1 MPHNQLLEVTLANLG
16 ADDVSYVQRVNNIM
30 TLCTSHVNNSHPI
43 FRVFG
48 GVPGLESVISA
59 AKGLSMRIIFC
70 TKTHS
75 RIDSM
80 AAQGIGQLE
89 YQR

>member
-59 AKGLSMRIIFC
+59 AKGLSMKASKQKASIIDISRRV
-70 TKTHS
+70 TH
-75 RIDSM
+75 
-80 AAQGIGQLE
+80 
-89 YQR
+89 